1 MLPKAH
7 GTSEV
12 PVQESLRYGVSNKLA
27 DRITNYNRRFAELGV
42 SLYNTPSFCFVLFSL
57 FISKQKSGYIRRRSS
72 SIIHVY

>member
-42 SLYNTPSFCFVLFSL
+42 SLYNTPSFCFVFFSFLFL
-57 FISKQKSGYIRRRSS
+57 FQNKKVDILEEEAAA
-72 SIIHVY
+72 